1 MGSLAVDITLST
13 STISVGYLSNNL
25 NPQIHVPQKIVL
37 YSQLLIL
44 PIILLPPN
52 YSYKQFGLWL
62 FFFLYEQEKEIINNI
77 LAVSIIV
84 TASSIKV

>member
-44 PIILLPPN
+44 PIILLAPN